1 MIRADGHLTSRWL
14 DWFEG
19 LAVHADPNG
28 GTTLSGWLADQAAL
42 YGVLAK
48 IHAWLNLALV
58 SVSRFPMTPRICNIL
73 STYFCRWG

>member
-1 MIRADGHLTSRWL
+1 MDQPYFFEIRVDGHLSSRWS

-28 GTTLSGWLADQAAL
+28 GTTLSGCLADQAAL

-48 IHAWLNLALV
+48 IHALNLALV
-58 SVSRFPMTPRICNIL
+58 SVSRFPMTPPDM
-73 STYFCRWG
+73 